1 MSREVDLDITGMT
14 CASCSARIE
23 KKLTRLDGVSA
34 EVNLP
39 LETAHVL
46 VESEITD
53 EDLTTAVERAG
64 YGATVRTASVD
75 VSDEGPEIVDY
86 DPRHLRPRFI
96 GSLILAVPIV
106 AVSMVMGWHF
116 AGWQWI
122 VAILALPVVSW
133 GAWPFH
139 SAAFKAARGGSTT
152 MDTLVSVGIII
163 AGGYSYITLA
173 RAVLDGYGWQ
183 VPGDYHV
190 WFEAAAAIT
199 VFLLIGKLTEDRAK
213 RRATAAL
220 KALLDLGAKT
230 ATVLADPQ
238 SAPGRAADSGAP
250 FRVESEAHSSADSG
264 VGSSTDHEAPSSADP
279 RVEIQVPIEDLGV
292 GDVFLVRPGEKIATD
307 GEVLTGHSAIDESML
322 TGESVPV
329 EIAPGDAVTGATI
342 NTSGVLEVRASR
354 VGADTTLAAMADLV
368 SRAQTGKPAVQ
379 RLADRISGVFVPIVF
394 VISILTL
401 LTWGLATGD
410 WAMGLHAALTVLII
424 ACPCALGLATP
435 TALAVSSGRGSQLG
449 ILVSGPE
456 ALESTRSI
464 DTVVLDKT
472 GTLTTGVMSLLGTEL
487 DAADFTTLAR
497 LESRSEHPVARAIVD
512 AHASQAD
519 TSGASQT
526 GDASTATDSGI
537 PADDPGVSATD
548 PGVSADDA
556 GITDFV
562 AIPGGGLQARIDGA
576 EVLAGRPDLLR
587 ERGVGVDFSAEA
599 VPAGATIIAVAIDS
613 EFRGLSFVTDEVRP
627 GAAEAIAELHSL
639 GLETVLLTG
648 DNAQAAEVVA
658 GKLGITEVRA
668 DVRPEG
674 KISVVSELQE
684 QGRAVAMVGDG
695 VNDAAALAGADLGI
709 AMGSGTDAAMAAS
722 DITMVRSDP
731 RQIPQSIRLSR
742 RTLGLIKGNLFWAFA
757 YNTAAIP
764 IAALGLLNPM
774 IAGAAMA
781 FSSVFVVLNSLRLLR
796 FK

>member
-64 YGATVRTASVD
+64 YGATVRTGSID
-75 VSDEGPEIVDY
+75 TSDEGPEIVDY

-122 VAILALPVVSW
+122 VAILALPVVTW

-139 SAAFKAARGGSTT
+139 SAALKAARGGSTT

-183 VPGDYHV
+183 IPGDYHV

-213 RRATAAL
+213 YRATAAL

-230 ATVLADPQ
+230 ATVLTDPQ
-238 SAPGRAADSGAP
+238 SAPDRAADSGAGSSADSAT
-250 FRVESEAHSSADSG
+250 RASTGSAAHSSA
-264 VGSSTDHEAPSSADP
+264 EP
-279 RVEIQVPIEDLGV
+279 RVEIQVPIEDLAV

-342 NTSGVLEVRASR
+342 NTSGVLEVRATR

-394 VISILTL
+394 VISVLTL

-464 DTVVLDKT
+464 DTVILDKT

-487 DAADFTTLAR
+487 GAADFTTLAR

-512 AHASQAD
+512 AHTSLAGP
-519 TSGASQT
+519 SGASRT
-526 GDASTATDSGI
+526 GDASAAT
-537 PADDPGVSATD
+537 DPGVSATD
-548 PGVSADDA
+548 SGVSANDP
-556 GITDFV
+556 GITDFA

-587 ERGVGVDFSAEA
+587 ERGVAVDFSAES
-599 VPAGATIIAVAIDS
+599 VPAGATIIAVSVDS

-627 GAAEAIAELHSL
+627 GATEAIAELHSL
-639 GLETVLLTG
+639 GLQTVLLTG

-695 VNDAAALAGADLGI
+695 INDAAALAGADLGI

-774 IAGAAMA
+774 VAGAAMA
-781 FSSVFVVLNSLRLLR
+781 LSSVFVVLNSLRLLR

>member
-23 KKLTRLDGVSA
+23 KKLSRLDGVSA

-39 LETAHVL
+39 LNTAHVVIDSGL
-46 VESEITD
+46 SDDDITG
-53 EDLTTAVERAG
+53 AVAKAG
-64 YGATVRTASVD
+64 YGATVRNAASA
-75 VSDEGPEIVDY
+75 GPEIVDY

-106 AVSMVMGWHF
+106 AISMVMSWHF
-116 AGWQWI
+116 PGWQW
-122 VAILALPVVSW
+122 VVGILALPVVTW

-139 SAAFKAARGGSTT
+139 SAALKAARGRSTT
-152 MDTLVSVGIII
+152 MDTLVSVGIIV
-163 AGGYSYITLA
+163 ASGYSYATLI
-173 RAVLDGYGWQ
+173 RAVIDGYGWAI
-183 VPGDYHV
+183 PGTYHV

-213 RRATAAL
+213 NRATAAL
-220 KALLDLGAKT
+220 RELLDLGAKS
-230 ATVLADPQ
+230 ATVLREAGAGG
-238 SAPGRAADSGAP
+238 SSGANSGAAGAAGT
-250 FRVESEAHSSADSG
+250 RVE
-264 VGSSTDHEAPSSADP
+264 
-279 RVEIQVPIEDLGV
+279 VEVPIDDLVV

-307 GEVLTGHSAIDESML
+307 GVIVAGHSAIDEAML
-322 TGESVPV
+322 TGESAPV
-329 EIAPGDAVTGATI
+329 EVGVGDTVTGATI
-342 NTSGVLEVRASR
+342 NTSGVLEVRAER

-368 SRAQTGKPAVQ
+368 SRAQLGKPAVQ
-379 RLADRISGVFVPIVF
+379 RLADRISAIFVPIVF
-394 VISILTL
+394 VISLLTL
-401 LTWGLATGD
+401 LTWGFVTGD

-472 GTLTTGVMSLLGTEL
+472 GTLTTGVMTLTGTQL
-487 DAADFTTLAR
+487 SDGDFTLLAR
-497 LESRSEHPVARAIVD
+497 LEHGSEHPVARAIV
-512 AHASQAD
+512 AAEAARSAGS
-519 TSGASQT
+519 TVGGGTAA
-526 GDASTATDSGI
+526 GSTASGGT
-537 PADDPGVSATD
+537 AAGGVTEETTSAR
-548 PGVSADDA
+548 VE
-556 GITDFV
+556 DFR
-562 AIPGGGLQARIDGA
+562 AIPGGGLEARIDGSA
-576 EVLAGRPDLLR
+576 VLTGRPDLLR
-587 ERGVGVDFSAEA
+587 ERGITVDIDPSA
-599 VPAGATIIAVAIDS
+599 VPAGATIVALAVDG
-613 EFRGLSFVTDEVRP
+613 EFRGLTFVADEIRD
-627 GAAEAIAELHSL
+627 GAASAISELHDL
-639 GLETVLLTG
+639 GLSTVLLTG
-648 DNAQAAEVVA
+648 DNASAAKAVA
-658 GKLGITEVRA
+658 SAVGITEVRA

-674 KISVVSELQE
+674 KIAVVTELQNA
-684 QGRAVAMVGDG
+684 GRSVAMVGDG
-695 VNDAAALAGADLGI
+695 INDAAALAGADLGI

-731 RQIPQSIRLSR
+731 RQIPQAIRLSR
-742 RTLGLIKGNLFWAFA
+742 KTLGLIKGNLFWAFA

-764 IAALGLLNPM
+764 VAAAGLLSPM